1 MMICGI
7 VFTVISQCILLPIVF
22 SVHRTNNK
30 VLSMFGYIHVKDVKV
45 LEKRCEDYIQ
55 DHLQDDNLKK
65 AVTEDVE
72 DEAQEK
78 HEHGRKHEEDVFQ
91 KIPEGETD

>member
-1 MMICGI
+1 MLCGI

-30 VLSMFGYIHVKDVKV
+30 VLSLFGYIHEKDVKV

-55 DHLQDDNLKK
+55 DHLQDENLKN
-65 AVTEDVE
+65 TEDKKKQMKE
-72 DEAQEK
+72 YEEEAEK
-78 HEHGRKHEEDVFQ
+78 
-91 KIPEGETD
+91 